1 MKDLSKELLAESQ
14 AQRCIFNYFTEVW
27 EQIENNQPEW
37 MDGKFKDKYE
47 FLKYT
52 IDALRFNAKISATE
66 DLDNEIINQDK
77 YNEILNI
84 FGIVIENGIVKYGT
98 M

>member
-1 MKDLSKELLAESQ
+1 MKDLAKELLAESQ

-37 MDGKFKDKYE
+37 MDGRFKDKYE

-66 DLDNEIINQDK
+66 DLENEIINQDK
-77 YNEILNI
+77 YNEILDI
-84 FGIVIENGIVKYGT
+84 FAIVIENGIVKYGT

>member
-1 MKDLSKELLAESQ
+1 MKDLSKELLSESQ

-27 EQIENNQPEW
+27 EQIKNNQPEW

-47 FLKYT
+47 FLKYS
-52 IDALRFNAKISATE
+52 IDSLRFNAKITADN
-66 DLDNEIINQDK
+66 DLENEIINQDK

-84 FGIVIENGIVKYGT
+84 FGVVIENGQTKYD
-98 M
+98 